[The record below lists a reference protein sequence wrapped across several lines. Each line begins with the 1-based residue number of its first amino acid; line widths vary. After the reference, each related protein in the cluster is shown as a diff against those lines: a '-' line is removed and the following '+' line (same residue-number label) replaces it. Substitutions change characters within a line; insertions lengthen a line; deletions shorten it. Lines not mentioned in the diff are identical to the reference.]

1 MLIGYWLIMIY
12 EFCISY
18 KFFIII
24 FLIFKNVINFYMF
37 RIIFYILDEKYVN

>member
-1 MLIGYWLIMIY
+1 MLIEDWLIMIY

-18 KFFIII
+18 KLFIFI
-24 FLIFKNVINFYMF
+24 FLIFKNDIYFYMF